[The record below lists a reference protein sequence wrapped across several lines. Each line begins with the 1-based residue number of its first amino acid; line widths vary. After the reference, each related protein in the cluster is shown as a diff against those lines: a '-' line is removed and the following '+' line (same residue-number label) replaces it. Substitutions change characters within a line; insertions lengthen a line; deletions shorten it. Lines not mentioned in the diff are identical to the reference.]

1 MVKLISSK
9 YRLSFALSAILSVM
23 ALFPS
28 CSEDTEYVRTGT
40 ESTPHGHGIVFSIRP
55 VLDGI
60 TSTRAMSGTRTTETD
75 SLTIAES
82 PFSDGVSTRGAFNG
96 LTLLE
101 NDNFNEQV
109 KELTVYAIKDG
120 DSTPFYDGVVLE
132 NDGNG
137 NFDYK
142 DAGQAKD
149 WPDDGKAI
157 TFYVATSGVLSCSGT
172 TVTTNVSTDSDQLY
186 FKSEGLTSGVV
197 DVQLKHLCGLV
208 YFQATG
214 TVPDGVVLDSYTS
227 DFTEGKWVFVKP
239 GSHSVRIR
247 GYYDNLKLDLIRGEY
262 QVGDSHWDKVIKI
275 LFNKSAGNVTVEPGM
290 KYNVTF
296 NKGNISVMTEYIGTL
311 ADGDVDM
318 GTSVKW
324 CSKNLGADTPTDYGD
339 YYAWG
344 ETTPRTGSSWYY
356 DYDSDCP
363 YWGSGTSY
371 LTSKWS
377 KYTGTLVSRD
387 DYSSTGSV
395 DGKKTLEASDDAAT
409 VQLGSPYRMP
419 TSYEFY
425 SLRNNNSF
433 YFARTGRTTNHG
445 STSQSGYTSNN
456 GISLVLANSSNK
468 NCIIFPEAGFRTLD
482 DYNAYTGNYWSSSL
496 YEDSPY
502 FSMMMSFHFSADYTY
517 FFNWSEFGSRCY
529 GYSVRPVRP

>member
-1 MVKLISSK
+1 MVKLISSE

-28 CSEDTEYVRTGT
+28 CSEDTEYVLTGT

-82 PFSDGVSTRGAFNG
+82 PFSDGVSTRGTFNG

-197 DVQLKHLCGLV
+197 DVQLEHLCGLV

-214 TVPDGVVLDSYTS
+214 TVPDGVVLDSYSS

-275 LFNKSAGNVTVEPGM
+275 PFNKSAGSVTVEAGM

-324 CSKNLGADTPTDYGD
+324 CSKNLGAESPAEYGD
-339 YYAWG
+339 YFAWAQTVPG
-344 ETTPRTGSSWYY
+344 GNSQPANVYMRKYGAYVTSSNNY
-356 DYDSDCP
+356 
-363 YWGSGTSY
+363 T
-371 LTSKWS
+371 
-377 KYTGTLVSRD
+377 KYNPTDGLRALE
-387 DYSSTGSV
+387 SV
-395 DGKKTLEASDDAAT
+395 DDAAT
-409 VQLGSPYRMP
+409 QILGEAYRTP
-419 TSYEFY
+419 DVVEFQNLMEVCSQTY
-425 SLRNNNSF
+425 VI
-433 YFARTGRTTNHG
+433 TGRTTSHG
-445 STSQSGYTSNN
+445 STDQNDYSTVSSGNVLSNKTS
-456 GISLVLANSSNK
+456 K
-468 NCIIFPEAGFRTLD
+468 NCIYLPLSGHAGYGFYGWTI
-482 DYNAYTGNYWSSSL
+482 GNKDEEGIYMCKGIRP
-496 YEDSPY
+496 DSNDSY
-502 FSMMMSFHFSADYTY
+502 RSFHTFNFNQGYTFGRTGY
-517 FFNWSEFGSRCY
+517 NRDSECD
-529 GYSVRPVRP
+529 SVRPVRP